1 MPSSKSDRPIR
12 KKKIKVQN
20 PKQLFSNFQ
29 EAATR
34 YEIEKTAAL
43 SAAFVITLESDIE

>member
-1 MPSSKSDRPIR
+1 MPSSRSGKPIR

-20 PKQLFSNFQ
+20 PKQLFPNFQ

-43 SAAFVITLESDIE
+43 TAAFVVTLTSVE